1 MTGAGFRRPVFFR
14 FRRSPVKKK
23 ILIGTSGFSYPEW
36 KGSFYPRELASKKY
50 LAFYADH
57 FPTTEIN
64 NSFYRTPNIKTVEGW
79 YNEVPADFSFT
90 LKLNQNIT
98 HRKKLKGAGEDMDYF
113 LEVASHLQEKLGTI
127 LVQLP
132 PYFKKDA
139 EVLEQFVSAYARKAR
154 LAFEFR
160 HATWTD
166 PEVIEILR
174 KYNCSWG
181 VVEAEEQSA
190 IREITADFTYM
201 RLRKGDYS
209 EQELQTWGTWIK
221 QQTVDVYC
229 YLKHDEK
236 APILAKQL
244 IETIL

>member
-1 MTGAGFRRPVFFR
+1 M
-14 FRRSPVKKK
+14 SPK

-36 KGSFYPRELASKKY
+36 KGNFYPADLPSKKY
-50 LAFYADH
+50 LSFYAAH
-57 FPTTEIN
+57 FHTTEIN
-64 NSFYRTPNIKTVEGW
+64 NSFYRTPNTKTIESW
-79 YNEVPADFSFT
+79 YNEVPADFAFT

-98 HRKKLKGAGEDMDYF
+98 HRKKLKDVDEEMNYF
-113 LEVASHLQEKLGTI
+113 LDVASHLQEKLGTI

-139 EVLEQFVSAYARKAR
+139 AVLDQFASAYAKKAR

-166 PEVIEILR
+166 PEVFEILR
-174 KYNCSWG
+174 KYKCAWG
-181 VVEAEEQSA
+181 VVEAEDQQA

-209 EQELQTWGTWIK
+209 VVELQAWGEWIK
-221 QQTVDVYC
+221 RQPVDVYC

-236 APILAKQL
+236 APVLAKQL
-244 IETIL
+244 IETIFVDNNAT

>member
-1 MTGAGFRRPVFFR
+1 M
-14 FRRSPVKKK
+14 SSK

-36 KGSFYPRELASKKY
+36 KGSFYPPEVPTKKY
-50 LAFYADH
+50 LSFYATH
-57 FPTTEIN
+57 FHTTEIN
-64 NSFYRTPNIKTVEGW
+64 NSFYRTPNTKTIEGW
-79 YNEVPADFSFT
+79 YNEVPDDFSFT

-98 HRKKLKGAGEDMDYF
+98 HRKKLKGVEEEMNYF

-139 EVLEQFVSAYARKAR
+139 AVLEQFAATYAKKAR

-166 PEVIEILR
+166 PEVFEILR
-174 KYNCSWG
+174 KYNCAWG
-181 VVEAEEQSA
+181 VVEAEDQEA
-190 IREITADFTYM
+190 TREITADFIYM

-209 EQELQTWGTWIK
+209 ELELQAWGEWIQK
-221 QQTVDVYC
+221 QTLDVYC

-236 APILAKQL
+236 APVLAKQL
-244 IETIL
+244 IETIFVDNMPHRS